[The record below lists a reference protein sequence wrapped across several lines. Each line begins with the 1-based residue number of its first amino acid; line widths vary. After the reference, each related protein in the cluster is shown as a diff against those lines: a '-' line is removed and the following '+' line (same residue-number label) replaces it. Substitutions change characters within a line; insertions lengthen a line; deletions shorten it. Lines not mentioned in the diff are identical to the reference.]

1 LEEQNRAKKIA
12 DQEEEIFQT
21 ARLINCSWFGSAI
34 FADYVSSIL
43 GLVRQG
49 STWSLDPFSVRG
61 FPCHSI
67 PM

>member
-1 LEEQNRAKKIA
+1 VDESQRIKKIA

-21 ARLINCSWFGSAI
+21 ARLINCSWFGSTV

-43 GLVRQG
+43 GFVRQG
-49 STWSLDPFSVRG
+49 STWSLNPFGVRG
-61 FPCHSI
+61 FPSRSI